1 MIFYSKV
8 TTLDGTF
15 TPALIGYG
23 NACGA
28 QEEGVQA
35 MSAYRTGAQLFLGL
49 NLDILLIAQC
59 FNWRKMEF
67 SLDGFFTI

>member
-35 MSAYRTGAQLFLGL
+35 MSAYRTGAQLFLV
-49 NLDILLIAQC
+49 
-59 FNWRKMEF
+59 
-67 SLDGFFTI
+67 